1 MTLSEFYRRQ
11 LASWPQAAAA
21 YEALEKIETRKVEVA
36 TSRGVCEYTLQHNPA
51 RVRSTGAKID
61 AASIAARPCFLCR
74 KNRPKEQMVLMP
86 GGLDSAL
93 SGMPYEIL
101 VNPFPIFPMHF
112 TIPATEHTP
121 QMIAAGGDIRRFA
134 DMLRLAHAM
143 EGMALFYN
151 GAHCG
156 ASAPDHF
163 HFQAVERERLPLL
176 QHPES
181 APFLIYSHQSAD
193 REDMERWFGNL
204 AQQLLLRQQ
213 SAYAEAA
220 DEPEARMNLLCTY
233 ADGSWCA
240 VVIPRRAHRP
250 DFYGDGEKQHLL
262 SPASVDLSGVV
273 VVPSPRDYSAITP
286 DILEKMFAQT
296 CWLREI

>member
-36 TSRGVCEYTLQHNPA
+36 TPRGVCEYTLQHNPA

-86 GGLDSAL
+86 GDLDSAL

-121 QMIAAGGDIRRFA
+121 P
-134 DMLRLAHAM
+134 
-143 EGMALFYN
+143 
-151 GAHCG
+151 GATSG
-156 ASAPDHF
+156 ASPICCGWHMPWRGWRSF
-163 HFQAVERERLPLL
+163 TTGLT
-176 QHPES
+176 
-181 APFLIYSHQSAD
+181 
-193 REDMERWFGNL
+193 
-204 AQQLLLRQQ
+204 
-213 SAYAEAA
+213 AE
-220 DEPEARMNLLCTY
+220 
-233 ADGSWCA
+233 
-240 VVIPRRAHRP
+240 HRHRIISIFRP
-250 DFYGDGEKQHLL
+250 
-262 SPASVDLSGVV
+262 
-273 VVPSPRDYSAITP
+273 
-286 DILEKMFAQT
+286 
-296 CWLREI
+296 

>member
-1 MTLSEFYRRQ
+1 
-11 LASWPQAAAA
+11 
-21 YEALEKIETRKVEVA
+21 
-36 TSRGVCEYTLQHNPA
+36 
-51 RVRSTGAKID
+51 
-61 AASIAARPCFLCR
+61 
-74 KNRPKEQMVLMP
+74 
-86 GGLDSAL
+86 
-93 SGMPYEIL
+93 
-101 VNPFPIFPMHF
+101 
-112 TIPATEHTP
+112 
-121 QMIAAGGDIRRFA
+121 
-134 DMLRLAHAM
+134 
-143 EGMALFYN
+143 
-151 GAHCG
+151 
-156 ASAPDHF
+156 
-163 HFQAVERERLPLL
+163 
-176 QHPES
+176 
-181 APFLIYSHQSAD
+181 
-193 REDMERWFGNL
+193 MERWFGNL

-213 SAYAEAA
+213 SGYAEAA